1 MFTFKCFAFL
11 PLVDVGMLRI
21 EQFIPSFTPYKEL
34 SAPPDD
40 ETFEKIISK
49 AREEWKVMIALV
61 CLFLSFHLDEN

>member
-1 MFTFKCFAFL
+1 MFTSKRFAFL
-11 PLVDVGMLRI
+11 AHVDISMLRI
-21 EQFIPSFTPYKEL
+21 ERFISSFTPYKEL

-61 CLFLSFHLDEN
+61 CVFLSFYLEEN